1 MVTNNTNPNSADS
14 DGEKIVVGIDGS
26 TGAHAAIDWALS
38 HAQANDQIE
47 IIHTW
52 TDPAMPAEIGMAFD
66 PQIFADSAA
75 AVLDAEMELIRERNS
90 DIQIEGRC
98 IRGHPGSALIEAAK
112 DADLL
117 VVGTRGHGG
126 FVGLLLG
133 STSTYLAHHATCP
146 LLIVPS
152 DDRPAEEN
160 YTTHQPASRNEV
172 GSGLFGY
179 ADAIAVSTHWPILA
193 AGNAPTWRP
202 TSMPW

>member
-1 MVTNNTNPNSADS
+1 MSWPTETVRGRTTANVQSTSHTSSPGPKPLPPAASAYDHSMVTNNTNPNSADS

-75 AVLDAEMELIRERNS
+75 AVLDAEIELIRERNS

-160 YTTHQPASRNEV
+160 
-172 GSGLFGY
+172 
-179 ADAIAVSTHWPILA
+179 
-193 AGNAPTWRP
+193 
-202 TSMPW
+202 

>member
-52 TDPAMPAEIGMAFD
+52 TDPATPAEIGMAFD

-98 IRGHPGSALIEAAK
+98 IRGQS
-112 DADLL
+112 
-117 VVGTRGHGG
+117 
-126 FVGLLLG
+126 
-133 STSTYLAHHATCP
+133 
-146 LLIVPS
+146 
-152 DDRPAEEN
+152 
-160 YTTHQPASRNEV
+160 
-172 GSGLFGY
+172 
-179 ADAIAVSTHWPILA
+179 PILWWGSSVKLGVVSSRVE
-193 AGNAPTWRP
+193 AGLVEYGMAG
-202 TSMPW
+202 

>member
-1 MVTNNTNPNSADS
+1 MSWPTETVRGRTTANVQSTSHASSPGPKPLPPAASAYDHSMVTNNTNPNSADS
-14 DGEKIVVGIDGS
+14 DGAKIVVGIDGS

-160 YTTHQPASRNEV
+160 
-172 GSGLFGY
+172 
-179 ADAIAVSTHWPILA
+179 
-193 AGNAPTWRP
+193 
-202 TSMPW
+202 